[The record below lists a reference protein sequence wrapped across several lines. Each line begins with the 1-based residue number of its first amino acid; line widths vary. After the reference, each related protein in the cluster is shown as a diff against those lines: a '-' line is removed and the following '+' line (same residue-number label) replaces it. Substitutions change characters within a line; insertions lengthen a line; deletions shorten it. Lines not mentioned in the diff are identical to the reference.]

1 MSSSTPSRRGLG
13 VPMREREDKDTQ
25 DGIKPPA
32 RPRQTPLPHMKP
44 PSFVWNVVCVSAQ
57 KSYRLSGISPPHRLF
72 PTRHPPRK
80 DKNIIAKLPRL
91 RRGSFNLAYTDRA
104 LSSLK
109 SLEWIDGLDAA
120 VHLPIVQVFGE
131 NLVATGR
138 FRRRKHEGVIEL
150 DSVKTLDFKCALRQP
165 KGAVHHA

>member
-1 MSSSTPSRRGLG
+1 MPLSNRTLGL
-13 VPMREREDKDTQ
+13 
-25 DGIKPPA
+25 
-32 RPRQTPLPHMKP
+32 
-44 PSFVWNVVCVSAQ
+44 
-57 KSYRLSGISPPHRLF
+57 
-72 PTRHPPRK
+72 PPRK

-131 NLVATGR
+131 NLVAA
-138 FRRRKHEGVIEL
+138 
-150 DSVKTLDFKCALRQP
+150 ALLC
-165 KGAVHHA
+165 GDE

>member
-1 MSSSTPSRRGLG
+1 
-13 VPMREREDKDTQ
+13 MRTIETAKFR
-25 DGIKPPA
+25 
-32 RPRQTPLPHMKP
+32 L
-44 PSFVWNVVCVSAQ
+44 NVVCVSAQ
-57 KSYRLSGISPPHRLF
+57 KSYRLIGISPPHRLF
-72 PTRHPPRK
+72 PAQHPPRK

-91 RRGSFNLAYTDRA
+91 RRGSFNLAYMDKA

-131 NLVATGR
+131 NLVAAGR